1 MQHKGGKLM
10 AIHAMPDHIQLFI
23 GFGPTLT
30 IADLVR
36 DGKANSTRFIKDKGW
51 AEQFAWQEGYGAFS
65 YSQSQVKDVIQYVL
79 NQEQHHLKRTFR
91 QEYVLLLQRFE
102 VAYDP
107 EYIFEFYDEQV
118 TSNVSLLPGH

>member
-1 MQHKGGKLM
+1 M

-30 IADLVR
+30 IANLVR
-36 DGKANSTRFIKDKGW
+36 DVKANSTRFIKDKGW

-107 EYIFEFYDEQV
+107 ECIFEFYDEQV